1 MENFEQ
7 FINDLITEVSY
18 RTNEGVIDFN
28 NPTHIDI
35 LSEVL
40 DELGLSEIKSELFG
54 NLFEAEE
61 KSDEDSKFK
70 GIGGQPPAYVKAGD
84 YQKWQSNPDGFTGEK
99 FRRTETGKYLPID
112 SAGDGEGGEE
122 PKPNIFSKDAGYEA
136 PDLDRTND
144 TSTKGEKSTPSKEE
158 LQSMADK
165 AHQDSETK
173 VKELYG
179 EDMNQP
185 LLQNS
190 ETSNEALQKG
200 YTKGKHWVAPGN
212 AGSNFNENISNEAA
226 LIVERYPDIS
236 EQELTSILFRKTKNT
251 KLGKQQKSTTVQSPS
266 KDNRGT
272 IPSDIPTS
280 ERNLYRSCI
289 IAARSGKAKASR
301 ANDGK
306 SAAQQ
311 QMGFGSNTTT
321 QSYGGTELDL
331 QNLGNEISN
340 ANKIYIYDRETKG
353 VYEIPKNVMQEW
365 VAASGGGENAA
376 DTAVI
381 TKDENGNLIYDGW
394 SDKKGF
400 ADIQGN
406 STLNDDYSKQESNVT
421 DLEKSGK
428 VDSETAQNA
437 KLIIETAKNESS
449 QIEVDYKKAPK
460 KEALYFKSY
469 ADSDRDRLVRFL
481 EEQSDGYEEAGTQ
494 NHIQNA
500 MKKLGANNY
509 EELLDALIDESENG
523 NPSNDRLKVI
533 NRLADTER
541 TYIKSEGNDIP
552 PGLDT
557 NMILSDARDRALKL
571 QKETVDKLNQFKGK
585 TSSGKEKPLGDLL
598 GVRETIDFLHIDKIN
613 KPSTDGDYKQILK
626 RNTELIMGGVPVT
639 PQNMKECLGVD
650 DLNDYE
656 DNFEVVTEE
665 KVIKDKDT
673 QKYTTGKIVYIYAIS
688 KGGKRT
694 YIGEKRYRSKDGAT
708 GKTSNTI
715 QWSPDMQECFDSKG

>member
-1 MENFEQ
+1 MNYFKE

-28 NPTHIDI
+28 NPNHIDI

-40 DELGLSEIKSELFG
+40 DELGLGEIKSELFS
-54 NLFEAEE
+54 NLFEAES
-61 KSDEDSKFK
+61 KSDEDKKFK
-70 GIGGQPPAYVKAGD
+70 GIGGQPPAYVRAND
-84 YQKWQSNPDGFTGEK
+84 YQKWQSNPDGFDGEK

-112 SAGDGEGGEE
+112 SAGDDSGGQS
-122 PKPNIFSKDAGYEA
+122 KPNIFSKDAGYEA
-136 PDLDRTND
+136 PDLDRTDD

-158 LQSMADK
+158 LQAMADK
-165 AHQDSETK
+165 AHQDSEAK

-190 ETSNEALQKG
+190 ETSNDALQKG
-200 YTKGKHWVAPGN
+200 YTKGKPWVAPGN

-226 LIVERYPDIS
+226 LIIERYPDIS
-236 EQELTSILFRKTKNT
+236 EEELASIIFRKTQNT

-280 ERNLYRSCI
+280 ERDLYRSCI
-289 IAARSGKAKASR
+289 IAARSGKSKYSR
-301 ANDGK
+301 ANIGK
-306 SAAQQ
+306 TAAQQ
-311 QMGFGSNTTT
+311 QIGFGSNTTT
-321 QSYGGTELDL
+321 QTYGGTETDL
-331 QNLGNEISN
+331 QNLSNEIKN
-340 ANKIYIYDRETKG
+340 ANKIYVYDREIGEVT
-353 VYEIPKNVMQEW
+353 EIPKDVMSEW

-400 ADIQGN
+400 SDIQGN
-406 STLNDDYSKQESNVT
+406 STLNDDYSKQESNI
-421 DLEKSGK
+421 DELQADGR
-428 VDSETAQNA
+428 VDEETSQNA
-437 KLIIETAKNESS
+437 RFVIETAKKESAE
-449 QIEVDYKKAPK
+449 IESDYKKAPK
-460 KEALYFKSY
+460 KEALYFKTY
-469 ADSDRDRLVRFL
+469 SDDDKARLSQFL
-481 EEQSDGYEEAGTQ
+481 EEQSNRYDEAGTT
-494 NHIQNA
+494 NHVQKA
-500 MKKLGANNY
+500 MKNFGVSNY
-509 EELLDALIDESENG
+509 DELLDSLIDEAQNG
-523 NPSNDRLKVI
+523 SPSTDRLKVI
-533 NRLADTER
+533 NRLADVER
-541 TYIKSEGNDIP
+541 EYIKSEGNEIP

-557 NMILSDARDRALKL
+557 KQILSDARERALKL
-571 QKETVDKLNQFKGK
+571 QKETIDKLNEFNGK
-585 TSSGKEKPLGDLL
+585 TNSGKEKPLGDLL
-598 GVRETIDFLHIDKIN
+598 GVKETIDFLHIDKIN
-613 KPSTDGDYKQILK
+613 KPTSDGDFKQLLK

-665 KVIKDKDT
+665 KIIKDAET
-673 QKYTTGKIVYIYAIS
+673 SKYTTGKIVYIYAIS

-715 QWSPDMQECFDSKG
+715 QWSPDMQKCFDSKG